1 MFTFLK
7 VTCEQASFRFLRQNG
22 NFCTKTHKK
31 NREYKNAEFDGK
43 ISTCKFFYNSTSNCS
58 AKFILLAP
66 LRFESLS
73 VVAMSVFICKNSI
86 SQRLMFVV

>member
-7 VTCEQASFRFLRQNG
+7 VNCEQASFRFLKQNG

-58 AKFILLAP
+58 ANFILLAP
-66 LRFESLS
+66 LRFNS

-86 SQRLMFVV
+86 CLRLMFVV